1 MLRIEWRQV
10 AASFVL
16 LGCAAVITAT
26 YSLVAVAL
34 SRDFA
39 VSRMT
44 LMLPMTIVSGVSA
57 LISPLFGRIMDRGK
71 LRPLMLLGAVAL
83 ALGYAALSVVT
94 SFPMV
99 MLVFGL
105 LMAPANVLIGPV
117 AASVLLSRWFTQGRG
132 RALGIAMAGI
142 SIGGFAF
149 SPLLQFL
156 LDLEG
161 WRMAFRLL
169 GLIIAVC
176 AIPAALLVAE
186 RPASPGSVKANA
198 APTAFPSAAP
208 ATAGEI
214 LAHPAFWL
222 LGLIIAVVMAGLT
235 GVITNLAPLVLDQGL
250 TPAFAAAMISV
261 FTGCSFTAKLLFAA
275 IADRLGP
282 QRMIYVILL
291 GFAAG
296 AACLACAGFGMM
308 PILFGVGLVGLF
320 GGLTVPLQSL
330 LVPRLFGAQVVGQ
343 VMGMLS
349 VVTLIALL
357 ATPPLLGFVFDRTG
371 SYRGVFVAFVILACG
386 LMLVVPRLALTAGEK
401 AR

>member
-26 YSLVAVAL
+26 YSLVAVSL
-34 SRDFA
+34 SRDFP

-57 LISPLFGRIMDRGK
+57 LISPLLGRVMDRGR
-71 LRPLMLLGAVAL
+71 LRPLMLLGAIVL
-83 ALGYAALSVVT
+83 ALGYAALSFVT
-94 SFPMV
+94 AFPMV

-117 AASVLLSRWFTQGRG
+117 AASVLLSRWFTEGRG
-132 RALGIAMAGI
+132 RAIGMAMAGI

-149 SPLLQFL
+149 SPLLQLL
-156 LDLEG
+156 LDMEG
-161 WRMAFRLL
+161 WRTAFRLL
-169 GLIIAVC
+169 AVIIALC
-176 AIPAALLVAE
+176 AISAALMVAE
-186 RPASPGSVKANA
+186 RPSVPPDAAQARAAACPAA
-198 APTAFPSAAP
+198 APT
-208 ATAGEI
+208 TAGDI
-214 LAHPAFWL
+214 LARPAFWL

-250 TPAFAAAMISV
+250 TPGFAAAMISL
-261 FTGCSFTAKLLFAA
+261 FTGCSFLAKLLFAA

-282 QRMIYVILL
+282 RRMIYAVLT
-291 GFAAG
+291 GFAVG
-296 AACLACAGFGMM
+296 AACLAFARFGAV
-308 PILFGVGLVGLF
+308 PIVFGVGFIASF

-330 LVPRLFGAQVVGQ
+330 LVPRIFGAQVVGQ

-371 SYRGVFVAFVILACG
+371 SYQAVFIAFVILAG
-386 LMLVVPRLALTAGEK
+386 LLMLTVPRLALPTADSD
-401 AR
+401 A